1 MMLPMLR
8 LSRGMVDFSKSAAR
22 MRTILRT
29 GGMSA
34 LSPCR
39 HSKEGRVRK
48 GKVWLGNVR

>member
-8 LSRGMVDFSKSAAR
+8 LSRGMVDFSRSAAR

-29 GGMSA
+29 GGISA

-39 HSKEGRVRK
+39 HSEEGKSEKREN
-48 GKVWLGNVR
+48 NVR